1 VTDPVLYIGNKN
13 YSSWSFRPWI
23 GMRTAGIAFEEK
35 LVPFDMAAGNPAFK
49 AFSPTGK
56 VPVLVD
62 GDVTVW
68 ESLAILDHVAR
79 KHPASGL
86 WPENATDRTMAMAM
100 SSEMVSSF
108 PALRSACPMNMRR
121 ERKPIETTPAILADV
136 DRIQA
141 LWSDCLET
149 SGGPFLFGAFSIADA
164 MYAPVVTRFKT
175 YGVTLDPVGNAYMDS
190 ILDLPDM
197 KAWYADAAAEEWVI
211 EDSEVK

>member
-1 VTDPVLYIGNKN
+1 MADPILYIANKN

-35 LVPFDMAAGNPAFK
+35 LVPFEMAASNPAFK
-49 AFSPTGK
+49 TFSPTGK

-62 GDVTVW
+62 RDITVW

-86 WPENATDRTMAMAM
+86 WPDNPADRSKAMSM

-121 ERKPIETTPAILADV
+121 ERKPIDTTPAILADV
-136 DRIQA
+136 ARIQA
-141 LWSDCLET
+141 LWSECLEQ
-149 SGGPFLFGAFSIADA
+149 SGGPFLFGGFSIADA
-164 MYAPVVTRFKT
+164 MFAPVVNR
-175 YGVTLDPVGNAYMDS
+175 LDVYAFETSAVVSGYMS
-190 ILDLPDM
+190 RIKALP
-197 KAWYADAAAEEWVI
+197 AWREWETAGRAEPWIVD
-211 EDSEVK
+211 EDEA